1 LLTPFQERIAAIIS
15 GLAEAEGFALAGG
28 GALIVRG
35 DVDRGTR
42 DLDFFGLTPESV
54 NGLAPAVELALTAA
68 KIGVTTLQSN
78 QGFVR
83 LMASQGN
90 ERCEIDLAAD
100 ARLFPIDT
108 RPTVPTLT
116 GEELAVDKV
125 LAIFGRAEARDF
137 VDFAAVEPKYGFER
151 LCELAAEKDRGF
163 SAQVFGEMLYRFDR
177 LQRREFEIDDEG
189 FNRLGQAV
197 QSWRERSRDL
207 ARRQMLSQ
215 DRGDDLG
222 LGL

>member
-1 LLTPFQERIAAIIS
+1 VLTPFQERIAAIVA
-15 GLAEAEGFALAGG
+15 GLDEADDFALAGG
-28 GALIVRG
+28 GALIIRG

-42 DLDFFGLTPESV
+42 DLDFFGLTIESV
-54 NGLAPAVELALTAA
+54 DRLAPAVERALTRAGME
-68 KIGVTTLQSN
+68 IVTLQSN

-83 LMASQGN
+83 LVASQGD

-108 RPTVPTLT
+108 GPGIPTLT

-137 VDFAAVEPKYGFER
+137 IDLAAVEPKYGFER

-163 SAQVFGEMLYRFDR
+163 SPQVFGEMLYRFDR
-177 LQRREFEIDDEG
+177 LQRREFEIDDER
-189 FNRLGQAV
+189 FQQLGPIV
-197 QSWRERSRDL
+197 ERWRDRARDL
-207 ARRQMLSQ
+207 AQRQLLSR
-215 DRGDDLG
+215 DREDDLG

>member
-1 LLTPFQERIAAIIS
+1 MLTPFQQQIAVIVA
-15 GLAEAEGFALAGG
+15 GLDEAEDFALAGG

-42 DLDFFGLTPESV
+42 DLDFFGLTIESV
-54 NGLAPAVELALTAA
+54 DRLAPAVERALTRAGME
-68 KIGVTTLQSN
+68 IVTLQSN

-83 LMASQGN
+83 LVASMGN

-100 ARLFPIDT
+100 ARLFDIDT
-108 RPTVPTLT
+108 DPNIPTLT

-137 VDFAAVEPKYGFER
+137 IDLAAVESKYDFER

-163 SAQVFGEMLYRFDR
+163 SPHVFGEMLYRFDR
-177 LQRREFEIDDEG
+177 LQRREFEIDDDR
-189 FNRLGQAV
+189 FRQLGRIV
-197 QSWRERSRDL
+197 HGWRDRARDL
-207 ARRQMLSQ
+207 AQRKMLSR